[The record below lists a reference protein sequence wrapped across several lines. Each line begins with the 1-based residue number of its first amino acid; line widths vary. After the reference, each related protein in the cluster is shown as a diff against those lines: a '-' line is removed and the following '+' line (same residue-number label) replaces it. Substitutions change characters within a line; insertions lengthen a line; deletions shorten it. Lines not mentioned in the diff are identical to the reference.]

1 MGVDV
6 SGNDFPIFGPP
17 SISLARFTSILRAAG
32 SPEAS
37 SAAGI
42 YNAFVAQGVDPAIG
56 LAISQHESSYG
67 KAGIAVGRDNPYG
80 DRYYASAAAFGG
92 KNVGG
97 WVKFPSYT
105 AAAQYEAH
113 LLATSYRGYTARTFA
128 QKYAP
133 ASDNN
138 NPSSYGN
145 SIVNLLKK
153 WTGGAAPLS
162 TKVAASAKPKAKAT
176 TTKATTK
183 KPAATKAGLSKGSL
197 TAYAKAHPK
206 SSAAEGGIAAAI
218 LAALL

>member
-1 MGVDV
+1 V
-6 SGNDFPIFGPP
+6 SGNDFPLFGPP
-17 SISLARFTSILRAAG
+17 SISLAKFRSILSAAG
-32 SPEAS
+32 SPETG

-56 LAISQHESSYG
+56 LAISQHESSFG

-80 DRYYASAAAFGG
+80 DRYYAPAAAFGG
-92 KNVGG
+92 RNVGG

-113 LLATSYRGYTARTFA
+113 LLATGYRGYTARTFA
-128 QKYAP
+128 NKYAP
-133 ASDNN
+133 AKDHN

-153 WTGGAAPLS
+153 WSGGSAPLT
-162 TKVAASAKPKAKAT
+162 TKVASGAKPHATAPAHKAT
-176 TTKATTK
+176 TAK
-183 KPAATKAGLSKGSL
+183 KPAASKGGLSKGSL

-206 SSAAEGGIAAAI
+206 TTAAEGSIAAAI